1 MKKIFILLFATTIIS
16 NFSYAQKKVGGITMP
31 EKIELKENTLVLN
44 GAGVREKMWIDL
56 YACGLYIKTK
66 TTDAKSIINSKE
78 LSGIKI
84 HIVSSLI
91 TSEKMNN
98 AVEDGFK
105 KSAGDNIK
113 SLRKDVD
120 TFKSIFAKEDIKK
133 GDIYDIMYIP
143 NKGVVVFKNGKIFPA
158 INNFDFKK
166 ALFAIWLG
174 DDPADDDL
182 KEELLGK

>member
-1 MKKIFILLFATTIIS
+1 M
-16 NFSYAQKKVGGITMP
+16 GITNYLI
-31 EKIELKENTLVLN
+31 KVLK
-44 GAGVREKMWIDL
+44 
-56 YACGLYIKTK
+56 
-66 TTDAKSIINSKE
+66 S
-78 LSGIKI
+78 
-84 HIVSSLI
+84 
-91 TSEKMNN
+91 
-98 AVEDGFK
+98 
-105 KSAGDNIK
+105 
-113 SLRKDVD
+113 
-120 TFKSIFAKEDIKK
+120 FKSIFAKEDIKK